1 MKKLLLSF
9 IFVLAVFTG
18 WSFSDKPGATP
29 KDVNLVQVPSDNLFT
44 FFNAHRQGF
53 RSTGLMWRVSSS
65 DNVVSFQVQRSYDG
79 EFFATIKNEP
89 CDTNTRF
96 TWKDENVLPGYL
108 YYRLAANLID
118 GTTVYSD
125 VQLVHIVQK

>member
-9 IFVLAVFTG
+9 IFVSAVFTG

>member
-9 IFVLAVFTG
+9 VFVSAVFTG
-18 WSFSDKPGATP
+18 WSFSDKPGTTYQNL
-29 KDVNLVQVPSDNLFT
+29 NLVQVPSDNLFT

-53 RSTGLMWRVSSS
+53 RSIGLMWRISSS
-65 DNVVSFQVQRSYDG
+65 DDVVSFQVQRSYDG
-79 EFFATIKNEP
+79 EFFDPIKDLP
-89 CDTNTRF
+89 CNTNTKF
-96 TWKDENVLPGYL
+96 TWEDDKIFPGYI

-125 VQLVHIVQK
+125 VEVVHIVQK

>member
-9 IFVLAVFTG
+9 IFVSAVFTG

-53 RSTGLMWRVSSS
+53 RSTGLMWRISSS
-65 DNVVSFQVQRSYDG
+65 DDVVSFQIQRSYDG
-79 EFFATIKNEP
+79 EFFDPLIDVP
-89 CDTNTRF
+89 CNTNTRF
-96 TWKDENVLPGYL
+96 NWKDDNVFPGYL

-125 VQLVHIVQK
+125 VQVVHIVQK

>member
-9 IFVLAVFTG
+9 VFVSAVFTG
-18 WSFSDKPGATP
+18 WSFSEKPGATP
-29 KDVNLVQVPSDNLFT
+29 KNLNLVQVPSDNLFT
-44 FFNAHRQGF
+44 FFNAHRQGY

-89 CDTNTRF
+89 CNTNTRF